1 MNLSAATSTGL
12 FMCFATGFVTALTG
26 ARVDSALKIDKK
38 RSESQLFFLL
48 MGLPAKT
55 VEVELLNARLH
66 AG

>member
-38 RSESQLFFLL
+38 CELRVEQNRRLL
-48 MGLPAKT
+48 A
-55 VEVELLNARLH
+55 VRAC
-66 AG
+66 